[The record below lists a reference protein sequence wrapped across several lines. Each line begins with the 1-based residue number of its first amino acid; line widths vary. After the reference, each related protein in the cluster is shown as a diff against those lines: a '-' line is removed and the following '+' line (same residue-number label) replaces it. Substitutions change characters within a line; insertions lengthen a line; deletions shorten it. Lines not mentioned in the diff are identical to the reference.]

1 MGMAA
6 ETPVSAEHENNIS
19 RFPGAKGPSGSGP
32 RDGEF
37 GERLARIEAQMEH
50 VATREDIQKV
60 RVWFLV
66 GVIAAIGVAVPAAI
80 GVAFAAVR
88 LFVP

>member
-1 MGMAA
+1 MSMTAD
-6 ETPVSAEHENNIS
+6 
-19 RFPGAKGPSGSGP
+19 AKRDIARP
-32 RDGEF
+32 RDF
-37 GERLARIEAQMEH
+37 GERLAGIEMQMEH
-50 VATREDIQKV
+50 VATREDIQKIK
-60 RVWFLV
+60 VWFLA

>member
-1 MGMAA
+1 MSMTAD
-6 ETPVSAEHENNIS
+6 
-19 RFPGAKGPSGSGP
+19 AKRDIARP
-32 RDGEF
+32 REF
-37 GERLARIEAQMEH
+37 GERLARIEMQMEH
-50 VATREDIQKV
+50 MATREDIQKIK
-60 RVWFLV
+60 VWFLV

>member
-1 MGMAA
+1 MSG
-6 ETPVSAEHENNIS
+6 EYENNVS
-19 RFPGAKGPSGSGP
+19 RLPGAKSPSGNGP

-37 GERLARIEAQMEH
+37 GERLARIEAQMKH

-60 RVWFLV
+60 KVWFLV

-88 LFVP
+88 LFAP

>member
-1 MGMAA
+1 M
-6 ETPVSAEHENNIS
+6 SAEHGNNIS
-19 RFPGAKGPSGSGP
+19 RLPGAKGPSGNGP
-32 RDGEF
+32 REVEF

-50 VATREDIQKV
+50 VATREDIQKIK
-60 RVWFLV
+60 VWFLV

-88 LFVP
+88 LLVP

>member
-1 MGMAA
+1 MS
-6 ETPVSAEHENNIS
+6 VEHENNVS
-19 RFPGAKGPSGSGP
+19 RFPGTKGPSGNGP

-37 GERLARIEAQMEH
+37 GERLARIETQMEH
-50 VATREDIQKV
+50 VATREDIQKIK
-60 RVWFLV
+60 VWFLV

-88 LFVP
+88 LFIP

>member
-1 MGMAA
+1 MSMTAD
-6 ETPVSAEHENNIS
+6 
-19 RFPGAKGPSGSGP
+19 AKRDIASP
-32 RDGEF
+32 RDF
-37 GERLARIEAQMEH
+37 GERLARIEMQMEH
-50 VATREDIQKV
+50 VATREDIQKIK
-60 RVWFLV
+60 VWFLV

>member
-1 MGMAA
+1 MS
-6 ETPVSAEHENNIS
+6 VEHENNVS
-19 RFPGAKGPSGSGP
+19 RFPGAKGPSGNGP

-37 GERLARIEAQMEH
+37 GERLARIEAQMGH

-60 RVWFLV
+60 KVWFLV